1 MSNEASCIK
10 DHIDSNLLRDE
21 MPSAPYQNGGYLTA
35 NMVNSLTY
43 LISRIESAIVSTGF
57 TLNRYTADYKKV
69 TNSALQAIKELE
81 ALVEQKWHSYED
93 FDQLDEEY
101 QARSSN
107 NSVEDDEC

>member
-1 MSNEASCIK
+1 SK
-10 DHIDSNLLRDE
+10 
-21 MPSAPYQNGGYLTA
+21 NGGYLTA

-43 LISRIESAIVSTGF
+43 LISRMESAIVSTD
-57 TLNRYTADYKKV
+57 TRLIIKR
-69 TNSALQAIKELE
+69 SQILHLQAIKELE

-107 NSVEDDEC
+107 NSVEDDDY